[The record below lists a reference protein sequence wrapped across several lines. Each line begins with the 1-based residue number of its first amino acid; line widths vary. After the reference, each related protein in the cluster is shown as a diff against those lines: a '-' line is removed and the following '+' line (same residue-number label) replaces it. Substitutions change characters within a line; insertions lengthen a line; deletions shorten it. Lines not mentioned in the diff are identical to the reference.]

1 MESGKK
7 RIRLE
12 FAPLNVA
19 VSVVCI
25 TPNSPTTQVVNLFNN
40 QYEPD
45 RTLNPTVIL
54 PQVVANASDGSW
66 PEPHSNQYLANVKW
80 FADEV
85 DITTVTAWSGK
96 YEIGTNGSLKGALTI
111 KRNILP
117 GESISLRFEAVLVD
131 PRLGVNYPIKTDP
144 IVLSSTVKTPDQYT
158 VGIGDSQIIRYD
170 VFKDLLSVYDYKV
183 AHGLISASTAAQNAA
198 TDENAYIRKIPVT
211 VFRAESPVTSGFTLK
226 YFRVNSDLTTTAL
239 TATDDEVIA
248 LTNSYITL
256 DLRLITKSD
265 YLVQVEVD
273 AHVVAQ
279 MQFSVNRVYQAF
291 SVRPTNGTAIS
302 PTDIERADSAMVD
315 CDGNIV
321 DCPEVMIRMIWKTDS
336 KTLTG
341 KVHNEGQ
348 KTVFQLAST
357 GIGDNYTND
366 WLDVYVEADQKV
378 AHCVAI
384 DETGDTL
391 TDETGVELI
400 FN

>member
-1 MESGKK
+1 MESVKK

-25 TPNSPTTQVVNLFNN
+25 TPNSPTTQVVNLYNN

-80 FADEV
+80 YSDEV
-85 DITTVTAWSGK
+85 DITTVAAWSGK
-96 YEIGTNGSLKGALTI
+96 FEIGTNGSLKGALTI
-111 KRNILP
+111 KRNLAP

-144 IVLSSTVKTPDQYT
+144 IVITSTVKTPDQYT
-158 VGIGDSQIIRYD
+158 VGIGDSQIIQYD
-170 VFKDLLSVYDYKV
+170 VFKDHLAVYDYKV
-183 AHGLISASTAAQNAA
+183 SQGLISASTALQNTA

-239 TATDDEVIA
+239 TTSDDEVIA

-256 DLRLITKSD
+256 DLRLTTKAD
-265 YLVQVEVD
+265 YLVQVEID
-273 AHVVAQ
+273 THIVAQ
-279 MQFSVNRVYQAF
+279 MQFSVNRVYPDF
-291 SVRPTNGTAIS
+291 NIRPTNGISIS
-302 PTDIERADSAMVD
+302 PTDIERADTAMVD

-321 DCPEVMIRMIWKTDS
+321 ECPEVMLRMIWKTDS
-336 KTLTG
+336 VNLTG

-348 KTVFQLAST
+348 KTVFRLAST
-357 GIGDNYTND
+357 GIGNNYTND
-366 WLDVYVEADQKV
+366 WLDVYVEAEQKV
-378 AHCVAI
+378 AHSVAI
-384 DETGDTL
+384 DENGDIL
-391 TDETGVELI
+391 TDESGVDLI